1 MFFKKTYKQ
10 RHVFVNVKASVLP
23 ESLIRIARD
32 YFDDARPTHDWD
44 HVERVHNLCMH
55 IGRIEGAD
63 LEVLSCAAYLHDIG
77 RGFEERDISVCH
89 ARKGAQLAQGLL
101 ADMGFEDTFIQKVV
115 HCIAT
120 HRFRDGLMP
129 ETLEARVLYDADKLD
144 AIGAIGIAR
153 AYAYAGEH
161 NQRLVEEFERE
172 HGDDLAVDH
181 TSHSPIKEYKVKLS
195 KIKDRMLTSEGRR
208 IAEKR
213 DAFMSAF
220 LERLRA
226 ECEGVI

>member
-1 MFFKKTYKQ
+1 
-10 RHVFVNVKASVLP
+10 VKARVRP
-23 ESLIRIARD
+23 ESLITIARGF
-32 YFDDARPTHDWD
+32 FDDARPTHDWD

-63 LEVLSCAAYLHDIG
+63 LDVLSCAAYLHDIG
-77 RGFEERDISVCH
+77 RVFEERDISVCH
-89 ARKGAQLAQGLL
+89 ARKGAELARELL
-101 ADMGFEDTFIQKVV
+101 TEMGVDATYMEQVV

-120 HRFRDGLMP
+120 HRFRDGMVP
-129 ETLEARVLYDADKLD
+129 ETLEACVLYDADKLD

-161 NQRLVEEFERE
+161 DQRLVDEFERE
-172 HGDDLAVDH
+172 YDGDLAVDH
-181 TSHSPIKEYKVKLS
+181 RSHSPIKEYKVKLS
-195 KIKDRMLTSEGRR
+195 KIKDKMLTTEGRR
-208 IAEKR
+208 IAEER
-213 DAFMSAF
+213 DAFMRAF